1 MSTEQYYCDL
11 CGYVSKE
18 FLCEH
23 FTWENFQSENECS
36 ITESNIEESS
46 SNNTIEELLISLI
59 EVRQP
64 LWNTRLPITDRSK
77 GIKENLWIEIYNA
90 LGKKYSINFLQKK
103 WRNLRDTYV
112 KAKVEIEVYTPSGG
126 PSKTSKK
133 KWKHYDLLKF
143 LSETVAPKRTAT
155 NLEIKESNPSSH
167 SSTEDCEPHKKR
179 AASRTNK
186 VEAALIDAITNIAP
200 PENPSMI
207 ANSINQ
213 ICIKLS
219 NILDTLEPRQR
230 ALLEIDL
237 LRKAYETAYPG
248 LYN

>member
-23 FTWENFQSENECS
+23 FTRENFQSENECS

-46 SNNTIEELLISLI
+46 SNNTIEELLISLT

-90 LGKKYSINFLQKK
+90 LEKKYSINFLQKK

-126 PSKTSKK
+126 PSKTLKK

-167 SSTEDCEPHKKR
+167 SSTEDREPHKKR

-200 PENPSMI
+200 PEKP
-207 ANSINQ
+207 
-213 ICIKLS
+213 
-219 NILDTLEPRQR
+219 LD
-230 ALLEIDL
+230 DC
-237 LRKAYETAYPG
+237 K
-248 LYN
+248 

>member
-59 EVRQP
+59 E
-64 LWNTRLPITDRSK
+64 
-77 GIKENLWIEIYNA
+77 
-90 LGKKYSINFLQKK
+90 
-103 WRNLRDTYV
+103 RNLRDTYV

-207 ANSINQ
+207 ANSINP

>member
-64 LWNTRLPITDRSK
+64 LWNTRLPITDRMVARLK
-77 GIKENLWIEIYNA
+77 H
-90 LGKKYSINFLQKK
+90 
-103 WRNLRDTYV
+103 
-112 KAKVEIEVYTPSGG
+112 P
-126 PSKTSKK
+126 KK

-207 ANSINQ
+207 GNSINP